1 MKLTFRLFSGKKCQI
16 EANGNDTLESLIPQI
31 AEHLGIQDK
40 LIHITIGCRIV
51 NITKKIKTLPLK
63 KHTILNVVMQSS
75 SESPPQMN
83 SPELNQMPDTPSVS
97 KQTSNKL
104 LSKIPILPSRAP
116 PPKNVDE
123 LVSKIV
129 SLGFPEEKAKQA
141 LQLSYYNIEL
151 AINYLLDFEKVP
163 EIPKIPYDLPR
174 NEFEEFKQKICSN
187 EVKFGGIHSS
197 QYDLNPQEMKEIYD
211 LEKEGF
217 EREFIIQVYFGLER
231 DWTQT
236 KFTLKSIAINSS

>member
-151 AINYLLDFEKVP
+151 ALNYLLDFEKVP
-163 EIPKIPYDLPR
+163 EIPEVPSDLPID
-174 NEFEEFKQKICSN
+174 EFDEFKQKISSN
-187 EVKFGGIHSS
+187 KVEFSGVKSS
-197 QYDLNPQEMKEIYD
+197 QFQLTPQEMKEIYL
-211 LEKEGF
+211 LEQKGYY
-217 EREFIIQVYFGLER
+217 RDNIIQLYFLMEK
-231 DWTQT
+231 DFYQT
-236 KFTLKSIAINSS
+236 ELCLKSLNVNS